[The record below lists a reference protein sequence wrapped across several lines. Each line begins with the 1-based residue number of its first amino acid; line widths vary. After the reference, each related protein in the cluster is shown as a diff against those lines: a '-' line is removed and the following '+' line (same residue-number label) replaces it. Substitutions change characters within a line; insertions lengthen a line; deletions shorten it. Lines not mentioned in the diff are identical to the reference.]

1 MRTRHPLAAVLLV
14 LASRQTHAQV
24 ASTFAPAMTCESLK
38 TASLTDARI
47 TDAVAMPSSATGSPH
62 CRVSGVIGKEINFVA
77 LLPTGWNGRFLMGG
91 GGGLVG
97 SIDNQAA
104 GEVNNGYAT
113 AGTDT
118 GHQGTPLQGLWALGN
133 EERRINFGSLA
144 VHRTTETVKALIQA
158 YYGKAPV
165 KSYFLGCSNG
175 GRQAMME
182 TQRYPE
188 DFDGVVAGA
197 PAYDFTEV
205 ATSFI
210 RNAKALYPDPSQLTA
225 SLLPAAV
232 MKMIEA
238 RVLAACD
245 AKDGVTDGVLDDP
258 GACTFKL
265 AAIPPCAEDKAGT
278 DCLTKAQRA
287 AVAVIYGPVTDK
299 GGVIYPG
306 QPFGG
311 EGQAAG
317 WPAWITGAG
326 SLIPVSGS
334 TKAPSVQWAFGTE
347 IFKYLLMGDSTWNYA
362 RYDLANARADLA
374 KAATYYNAVDVDLSP
389 FAARGGKLII
399 WHGWADP
406 ALNAL
411 ASIGYFQKARAR
423 SKAVAANLRLFLLP
437 GVLHCAGGTGPDR
450 VDWPRAIADWV
461 EGGKAPGRVIASKMG
476 ADNKPT
482 RTRPLC
488 PYPEVAAWT
497 GTGSTDSEEN
507 FACRASPR
515 RQ

>member
-1 MRTRHPLAAVLLV
+1 MRTPHPLATVLLV
-14 LASRQTHAQV
+14 LANRQTHAQV
-24 ASTFAPAMTCESLK
+24 AGTFAPAMTCESLK
-38 TASLTDARI
+38 TASLADARI
-47 TDAVAMPSSATGSPH
+47 TDVVAVTPSAPGGPH

-77 LLPTGWNGRFLMGG
+77 LLPTTWNGRFLMGG

-97 SIDNQAA
+97 SVDNQAA
-104 GEVNNGYAT
+104 AEVNNGYAT

-118 GHQGTPLQGLWALGN
+118 GHQGTPLQGGWALGN

-165 KSYFLGCSNG
+165 KSYFVGCSNG

-210 RNAKALYPDPSQLTA
+210 RSP
-225 SLLPAAV
+225 
-232 MKMIEA
+232 
-238 RVLAACD
+238 
-245 AKDGVTDGVLDDP
+245 
-258 GACTFKL
+258 
-265 AAIPPCAEDKAGT
+265 EDKAGA

-299 GGVIYPG
+299 DGVIYPG

-347 IFKYLLMGDSTWNYA
+347 IFKYLVFGDSTWNYA
-362 RYDLANARADLA
+362 RYDLSKARTDLA
-374 KAATYYNAVDVDLSP
+374 RAATYYNAVNADLSP
-389 FAARGGKLII
+389 CAARGGKLII
-399 WHGWADP
+399 WHGWSDP

-411 ASIGYFQKARAR
+411 ASIRYFQEARAR
-423 SKAVAANLRLFLLP
+423 SKAVDANLRLFLLP

-450 VDWPRAIADWV
+450 VEWPRVIADWV

-476 ADNKPT
+476 ADSKPT

-497 GTGSTDSEEN
+497 GKGSTDSEEN
-507 FACRASPR
+507 FACRASR
-515 RQ
+515 RR

>member
-1 MRTRHPLAAVLLV
+1 MPTQLSLAAVLL
-14 LASRQTHAQV
+14 LFAPPRIHAQV
-24 ASTFAPAMTCESLK
+24 ANTFAPAMTCESLK
-38 TASLTDARI
+38 TASPADARI
-47 TDAVAMPSSATGSPH
+47 TDVVAVTPSATGVPH
-62 CRVSGVIGKEINFVA
+62 CKVSGVVGKEINFVA
-77 LLPTGWNGRFLMGG
+77 LLPTAWNGRFLMGG

-97 SIDNQAA
+97 SVDNQAA
-104 GEVNNGYAT
+104 AEVNNGYAT

-118 GHQGTPLQGLWALGN
+118 GHLGTPLQGGWALGH

-144 VHRTTETVKALIQA
+144 VHRTTETVKALIQV

-210 RNAKALYPDPSQLTA
+210 RNAKALYPDPSQLTP
-225 SLLPAAV
+225 SLLPASV
-232 MKMIEA
+232 MKVIEA
-238 RVLAACD
+238 KVLAACD
-245 AKDGVTDGVLDDP
+245 AKDGVTDGVLEDP
-258 GACTFKL
+258 GACNFKL
-265 AAIPPCAEDKAGT
+265 AAIPPCPDGKAGA

-299 GGVIYPG
+299 DGVIYPG
-306 QPFGG
+306 QPYGG

-326 SLIPVSGS
+326 VLMPVSGS
-334 TKAPSVQWAFGTE
+334 TKAPTVQWAFGTE
-347 IFKYLLMGDSTWNYA
+347 IFKYLVFGDSTWNYA
-362 RYDLANARADLA
+362 RYDLSKARADLA
-374 KAATYYNAVDVDLSP
+374 NAATYYNAVNVDLSP

-399 WHGWADP
+399 WHGWSDP

-411 ASIGYFQKARAR
+411 ASIRYFQKARAR
-423 SKAVAANLRLFLLP
+423 SKAVAANLRLFMLP
-437 GVLHCAGGTGPDR
+437 GVLHCVGGTGPDR
-450 VDWPRAIADWV
+450 ADWPRVIADWV

-476 ADNKPT
+476 ADSKPT

-497 GTGSTDSEEN
+497 GTGSTDREEN
-507 FACRASPR
+507 FACKASR
-515 RQ
+515 RR